1 MVWECVSTASRLFW
15 RHLGMLVMANI
26 LWLLLSVP
34 IVTWPAATAGLF
46 TSFAV
51 VQEELDAP
59 HQDVR
64 LGDFWDG
71 FRQYWLRSSVLS
83 VIDLVGLGVIAV
95 ALVFYGEYQ
104 RAAALARRANG
115 LIGLAWI
122 TAQLYVYPLL
132 LERAG
137 SRPWEIMREALLM
150 ALGYPLSSLSLLV
163 TVLVLTIAA
172 VASGRSGP
180 LRLLLGNRH
189 GADGHAATDLAPT
202 WRNRHGGPVSPTAEP
217 DAPFAVVCGSDSL
230 VGNVAVPPSRRAMA
244 DRDDRSARRR
254 GTQRRGDQTP
264 RPARGS
270 CNVAG
275 ASGPAA

>member
-1 MVWECVSTASRLFW
+1 
-15 RHLGMLVMANI
+15 MLVMANI

-46 TSFAV
+46 TSFAA

-95 ALVFYGEYQ
+95 ALVFYGGSTNEPL
-104 RAAALARRANG
+104 RWLVGPIG

-150 ALGYPLSSLSLLV
+150 ALGYPLRVSLCS
-163 TVLVLTIAA
+163 
-172 VASGRSGP
+172 
-180 LRLLLGNRH
+180 
-189 GADGHAATDLAPT
+189 
-202 WRNRHGGPVSPTAEP
+202 
-217 DAPFAVVCGSDSL
+217 
-230 VGNVAVPPSRRAMA
+230 
-244 DRDDRSARRR
+244 
-254 GTQRRGDQTP
+254 
-264 RPARGS
+264 
-270 CNVAG
+270 
-275 ASGPAA
+275 